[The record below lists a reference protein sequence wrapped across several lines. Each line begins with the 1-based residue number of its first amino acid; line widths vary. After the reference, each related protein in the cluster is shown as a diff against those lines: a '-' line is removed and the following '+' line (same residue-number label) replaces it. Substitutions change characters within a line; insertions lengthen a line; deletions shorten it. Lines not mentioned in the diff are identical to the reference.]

1 MSKTKKSLYNLIAS
15 LIQVL
20 VMQVITLVVS
30 REVLAVYGSEINGVN
45 AVFTNTLV
53 WLMLI
58 EGGFTFASSV
68 ALFKAFAKKDVL
80 QANKILSATK
90 KVLYKIGAY
99 VGLGGVVLA
108 FVAPFFIKTSLSYEL
123 MLSIFLLMA
132 FGAFFGLIFTRK
144 YLLMLSVKQEE
155 YFKTS
160 IAIVVSILINLLVY
174 LIAVREVNYIWIR
187 VVFVIGVLLTGIFTY
202 ILVKK
207 RYPYISYNEEPDMD
221 AIKGTKDM
229 VFNKLASL
237 VNSSVPLIYIAAV
250 VGASYASV
258 YAVYMIVF
266 GFITKLNMMVANAVQ
281 NGFGQLIAEK
291 NPDEVHKKFT
301 VFEFLLIFTAFL
313 LVSIA
318 MPVTMPF
325 IKFYTKNVFDVNYV
339 NWNYLYLFVAITL
352 IKIIHIPSGIV
363 MLMSGAFKKS
373 KKFQIRA
380 LVVLVLGIVIG
391 GFFWKVEGILLGIFV
406 AGMVLAIQE
415 IHYTRTEYFKTGF
428 QSIYKILG
436 FLVVTIGFLITIE
449 FLFVPN
455 ELSFGQIVYFTIL
468 FSIINF
474 AIMGT
479 LSYLFFND
487 IFKEVLAVI
496 NRMIKNK

>member
-1 MSKTKKSLYNLIAS
+1 MSKTKKSVYNLTAS
-15 LIQVL
+15 LLQVL
-20 VMQVITLVVS
+20 VMQVITLIVS
-30 REVLAVYGSEINGVN
+30 REVLAVYGSDINGVN

-68 ALFKAFAKKDVL
+68 ALFKAFGKKDVL
-80 QANKILSATK
+80 QANRILSATK
-90 KVLYKIGAY
+90 KILYKIGAY
-99 VGLGGVVLA
+99 VGIGGVILA

-123 MLSIFLLMA
+123 MLYIFLLMA
-132 FGAFFGLIFTRK
+132 FGTFFGLSFTRK
-144 YLLMLSVKQEE
+144 YILMLSVKQEE
-155 YFKTS
+155 YFKTY
-160 IAIVVSILINLLVY
+160 ITIIVSILINVMVY
-174 LIAVREVNYIWIR
+174 LIAIKGINYIWIR
-187 VVFVIGVLLTGIFTY
+187 VVFATGVVLTGLFTY
-202 ILVKK
+202 IVVKK
-207 RYPYISYNEEPDMD
+207 RYPYISYNEQPDME

-291 NPDEVHKKFT
+291 KANEVYKKFT
-301 VFEFLLIFTAFL
+301 IFEFSLIFISFL
-313 LVSIA
+313 MISIA
-318 MPVTMPF
+318 TPVTMPF
-325 IKFYTKNVFDVNYV
+325 IKFYTKNVIDVNYV

-373 KKFQIRA
+373 KKFQIKA
-380 LVVLVLGIVIG
+380 LFVLITGVVIG
-391 GFFWKVEGILLGIFV
+391 GLIWKVEGILLGVFIG
-406 AGMVLAIQE
+406 GMVLALQE
-415 IHYTRTEYFKTGF
+415 IHYTRTTYFKTGF
-428 QSIYKILG
+428 ANIYKTLSILG
-436 FLVVTIGFLITIE
+436 VTIATLITIE
-449 FLFVPN
+449 LLFVPS
-455 ELSFGQIVYFTIL
+455 ELSFTQIIYFIIQ

-474 AIMGT
+474 TIMVA
-479 LSYLFFND
+479 LSYFFFNE
-487 IFKEVLAVI
+487 IFKEIAA
-496 NRMIKNK
+496 MIKLMIKK